1 MARRLIAVAFAAVVV
16 AGCANTGPGQAEK
29 PDGGPPPSTVDANLL
44 GSGNFPVAPTPPL
57 GTAGAMSAGAQVDAR
72 RLADNVVGPWEIDP
86 QMVVPGQ
93 SRAVVIGGAPAL
105 GTILPA
111 AVASTVNA
119 HDMLYGFASDREDL
133 SQWRL
138 MNGVLRFP
146 DAAAAVAA
154 AADLAAAVARL
165 SPTLDHPVPISGQPD
180 AHAVTFGS
188 NLNTGP
194 DQPVTLYSFTPHGPY
209 VLTQL
214 VYAPDQ
220 DAAATA
226 VGAVLGAQVPR
237 IDQFVPTDPAK
248 FPTLAMDPSG
258 LLSHTMQPPTFPD
271 PPSSRL
277 PDAKVGSYLPRAAL
291 HFQDDPVA
299 AAPLFAAAQLHEM
312 TYDQTIIYRVK
323 DAAAAKKLVDDLA
336 DLTTRTEVSTRP
348 ANAVDFLPGSRCVQS
363 EIDPTMTNGSMFYC
377 FAALNDTVIAVH
389 NADATG
395 ARQETAAQYKMLLT
409 P

>member
-1 MARRLIAVAFAAVVV
+1 MPRRHIAVLLAAVVV
-16 AGCANTGPGQAEK
+16 GGCANSEPGQAEK
-29 PDGGPPPSTVDANLL
+29 PAGGQSSSVVDASLL
-44 GSGNFPVAPTPPL
+44 GSGNFPVTPTPPL
-57 GTAGAMSAGAQVDAR
+57 GTAGVMSTGALIDAR
-72 RLADNVVGPWEIDP
+72 RLADDVVGPWEIDP

-93 SRAVVIGGAPAL
+93 SRAVVIPGAPAL

-111 AVASTVNA
+111 AVASTAGA
-119 HDMLYGFASDREDL
+119 HNMLYGFASDRQDPDR
-133 SQWRL
+133 WRL
-138 MNGVLRFP
+138 MNAVLRFP
-146 DAAAAVAA
+146 DAAAAGAA
-154 AADLAAAVARL
+154 AADLAGAVAGL
-165 SPTLDHPVPISGQPD
+165 APTLDHPVPISGHPD
-180 AHAVTFGS
+180 ARAVTLGS
-188 NLNTGP
+188 NLDAGP
-194 DQPVTLYSFTPHGPY
+194 DQPVTLYAFTPHGPY

-226 VGAVLGAQVPR
+226 VAATLTAQMPR

-248 FPTLAMDPSG
+248 FAALAMDPSG
-258 LLSHTMQPPTFPD
+258 MLSHTMPPPTFPD

-291 HFQDDPVA
+291 HFHDDPA
-299 AAPLFAAAQLHEM
+299 GAAPLFEAAGLREM
-312 TYDQTIIYRVK
+312 TYDQTILYRVR

-336 DLTTRTEVSTRP
+336 DLTARTEVSTRP

-363 EIDPTMTNGSMFYC
+363 EMDPTMTNGSMFYC